1 MKKTLIGLLIASCFV
16 VLAGCSDN
24 SSSSAS
30 TSNAQQQVE
39 MAKTSDNASK
49 NTEAK
54 EQTSK
59 EDVSKDTN
67 KTSDKSSTENSNT
80 NMKQDNKE
88 NSVKANTTVKKDSS
102 KESSES
108 IKKKDV
114 HIKNT
119 EKPMITPSNNLIVE
133 KRVKNNDTSSDSTE
147 ISKYYGTWKI
157 AELIGRTP
165 LNTGSTVPL
174 NKTITISKDN
184 YVNNSFGVNIKNP
197 IYNIAKVSEEDFC
210 RGFKME
216 SLKGTGL
223 KSGTV
228 TALDV
233 SSPNKNNPQFDEIYL
248 QDGYIIYLEG
258 GMFFKCIKK

>member
-16 VLAGCSDN
+16 VLAGCSDTSN
-24 SSSSAS
+24 SSAS
-30 TSNAQQQVE
+30 TSNPQPQVE
-39 MAKTSDNASK
+39 ATKTSDNASK

-54 EQTSK
+54 EQTNK

-67 KTSDKSSTENSNT
+67 KTSDKSSTESSDT
-80 NMKQDNKE
+80 NIKQDNKE
-88 NSVKANTTVKKDSS
+88 DSVKANTTVK

-119 EKPMITPSNNLIVE
+119 EKPMITPSNNLVVE

-197 IYNIAKVSEEDFC
+197 IYNIAKVSESDFC

-223 KSGTV
+223 DSGTV

-248 QDGYIIYLEG
+248 QDGYIVYLEG
-258 GMFFKCIKK
+258 GMFFKCIKE

>member
-24 SSSSAS
+24 SNSSAS
-30 TSNAQQQVE
+30 TSNPQPQVE
-39 MAKTSDNASK
+39 ATKTSDNVSK

-54 EQTSK
+54 EQTNK

-67 KTSDKSSTENSNT
+67 KTSDKSSTESSDT
-80 NMKQDNKE
+80 NIKQDNKE
-88 NSVKANTTVKKDSS
+88 DSVKANTTVK

-119 EKPMITPSNNLIVE
+119 EKPMITPSNNLVVE

-197 IYNIAKVSEEDFC
+197 IYNIAKVSESDFC

-223 KSGTV
+223 DSGTV

-248 QDGYIIYLEG
+248 QAGYIVYLEG
-258 GMFFKCIKK
+258 GMFFKCIKE

>member
-24 SSSSAS
+24 SNSSAS
-30 TSNAQQQVE
+30 TSNPQPQVE
-39 MAKTSDNASK
+39 ATKTSDNTSK

-54 EQTSK
+54 EQTNK

-67 KTSDKSSTENSNT
+67 KISDKSSTESSDT
-80 NMKQDNKE
+80 NIKQDNKE
-88 NSVKANTTVKKDSS
+88 DSVKANTTVKK
-102 KESSES
+102 ESPES

-119 EKPMITPSNNLIVE
+119 EKPMITPSNNLVVE

-157 AELIGRTP
+157 SELIGRTP

-174 NKTITISKDN
+174 NKTITISKYN

-197 IYNIAKVSEEDFC
+197 IYNIAKVSESDFC

-223 KSGTV
+223 DSGTV
-228 TALDV
+228 TALDI

-248 QDGYIIYLEG
+248 QDGYIVYLEG
-258 GMFFKCIKK
+258 GMFFKCIKE

>member
-24 SSSSAS
+24 SNSSAS
-30 TSNAQQQVE
+30 TSNPQPQVE
-39 MAKTSDNASK
+39 ATKTSDNASK

-54 EQTSK
+54 EQTNK

-67 KTSDKSSTENSNT
+67 KTSDKSSTESSDT
-80 NMKQDNKE
+80 NIKQDNKE
-88 NSVKANTTVKKDSS
+88 DSVKANTTVK

-119 EKPMITPSNNLIVE
+119 EKPMITPSNNLVVE

-197 IYNIAKVSEEDFC
+197 IYNIAKVSESDFC

-223 KSGTV
+223 DSGTV

-248 QDGYIIYLEG
+248 QDGYIVYLEG
-258 GMFFKCIKK
+258 GMFFKCIKE

>member
-16 VLAGCSDN
+16 VLAGCGDN

-30 TSNAQQQVE
+30 TSTPQPQVE
-39 MAKTSDNASK
+39 ATKTTDNASK

-54 EQTSK
+54 EQTNK
-59 EDVSKDTN
+59 ENVSKDTN
-67 KTSDKSSTENSNT
+67 KTPDKSSTESSDT
-80 NMKQDNKE
+80 KVKQDNKKD
-88 NSVKANTTVKKDSS
+88 SVKANTTVK

-119 EKPMITPSNNLIVE
+119 KKPMITPSNNLVVE

-147 ISKYYGTWKI
+147 VSKYYGTWKI
-157 AELIGRTP
+157 TELIGRTP
-165 LNTGSTVPL
+165 INTDSTVPL
-174 NKTITISKDN
+174 NKTITISKDS

-197 IYNIAKVSEEDFC
+197 IYNVAKVSESDFC

-228 TALDV
+228 TAIDV

-248 QDGYIIYLEG
+248 QDGYIVYLEG
-258 GMFFKCIKK
+258 GMFFKCIKE

>member
-16 VLAGCSDN
+16 VLAGCSEN
-24 SSSSAS
+24 SNSSAS
-30 TSNAQQQVE
+30 TSTPQPQVE
-39 MAKTSDNASK
+39 MAKKSDNASK
-49 NTEAK
+49 NNVTN
-54 EQTSK
+54 EQNDKKVTSN
-59 EDVSKDTN
+59 ETD
-67 KTSDKSSTENSNT
+67 KTSTDSSNT
-80 NMKQDNKE
+80 KTDNKE
-88 NSVKANTTVKKDSS
+88 NTQSKKEDAQ
-102 KESSES
+102 S

-119 EKPMITPSNNLIVE
+119 EKPMITPSNNLVVE

-147 ISKYYGTWKI
+147 VSKYYGTWKI

-197 IYNIAKVSEEDFC
+197 IYNIAKVSESDFC

-228 TALDV
+228 TALDI

-258 GMFFKCIKK
+258 GMFFKCIKE

>member
-24 SSSSAS
+24 SNSSAS
-30 TSNAQQQVE
+30 TSNPQPQVE
-39 MAKTSDNASK
+39 ATKTSDNVSK

-54 EQTSK
+54 EQTNK

-67 KTSDKSSTENSNT
+67 KTSDKSSTGSSDT
-80 NMKQDNKE
+80 NIKQDNKE
-88 NSVKANTTVKKDSS
+88 DSVKANTTVKK
-102 KESSES
+102 ESPES

-119 EKPMITPSNNLIVE
+119 EKPMITPSNNLVVE

-197 IYNIAKVSEEDFC
+197 IYNIAKVSESDFC

-223 KSGTV
+223 DSGTV

-248 QDGYIIYLEG
+248 QDGYIVYLEG
-258 GMFFKCIKK
+258 GMFFKCIKE

>member
-24 SSSSAS
+24 SNSSAS
-30 TSNAQQQVE
+30 TSNPQPQVE
-39 MAKTSDNASK
+39 ATKTSDNVSK

-54 EQTSK
+54 EQTNK

-67 KTSDKSSTENSNT
+67 KTSDKSSTESSDT
-80 NMKQDNKE
+80 NIKQDNKE
-88 NSVKANTTVKKDSS
+88 DSVKANTTVK

-119 EKPMITPSNNLIVE
+119 EKPMITPSNNLVVE

-197 IYNIAKVSEEDFC
+197 IYNIAKVSESDFC

-223 KSGTV
+223 DSGTV

-248 QDGYIIYLEG
+248 QDGYIVYLEG
-258 GMFFKCIKK
+258 GMFFKCIKE

>member
-24 SSSSAS
+24 SNSSAS
-30 TSNAQQQVE
+30 TSNPQPQVE
-39 MAKTSDNASK
+39 ATKTSDNVSK

-54 EQTSK
+54 EQTNK

-67 KTSDKSSTENSNT
+67 KTSDKSSTENSDT
-80 NMKQDNKE
+80 NIKQDNKE
-88 NSVKANTTVKKDSS
+88 DSVKANTTIK

-119 EKPMITPSNNLIVE
+119 EKPMITPSNNLVVE

-197 IYNIAKVSEEDFC
+197 IYNIAKVSESDFC

-248 QDGYIIYLEG
+248 QDGYIVYLEG
-258 GMFFKCIKK
+258 GMFFKCVKE

>member
-24 SSSSAS
+24 SNSSAS
-30 TSNAQQQVE
+30 TSTPQTQTE
-39 MAKTSDNASK
+39 TAKPSDNASK
-49 NTEAK
+49 NTVAK
-54 EQTSK
+54 EENTK

-67 KTSDKSSTENSNT
+67 KTSDKTSTDSTNT
-80 NMKQDNKE
+80 NKDNKE
-88 NSVKANTTVKKDSS
+88 NAVKENTAAKKENS
-102 KESSES
+102 KEDAQS

-114 HIKNT
+114 HIKDT
-119 EKPMITPSNNLIVE
+119 EKPMITPSNNLVVE
-133 KRVKNNDTSSDSTE
+133 KRVKSNDTSSDSNE

-157 AELIGRTP
+157 SKLIGRTP

-184 YVNNSFGVNIKNP
+184 YVNNSFEVNIKNP
-197 IYNIAKVSEEDFC
+197 IYNVAKVSESDFC

-223 KSGTV
+223 DSGTV

-233 SSPNKNNPQFDEIYL
+233 SSPDKNNPQFDEIYL
-248 QDGYIIYLEG
+248 QDGYIVYLEG
-258 GMFFKCIKK
+258 GMFFKCVKE

>member
-24 SSSSAS
+24 SNSSAS
-30 TSNAQQQVE
+30 TSNPQPQVE
-39 MAKTSDNASK
+39 ATKTSDNVSK

-54 EQTSK
+54 EQTNK

-67 KTSDKSSTENSNT
+67 KTSDKSSTESSDT
-80 NMKQDNKE
+80 NIKQDNKE
-88 NSVKANTTVKKDSS
+88 DSVKANTTVK

-119 EKPMITPSNNLIVE
+119 EKPMITPSNNLVVE

-197 IYNIAKVSEEDFC
+197 IYNIAKVSESDFC

-216 SLKGTGL
+216 SLNGTGL
-223 KSGTV
+223 DSGTV

-248 QDGYIIYLEG
+248 QDGYIVYLEG
-258 GMFFKCIKK
+258 GMFFKCIKE

>member
-24 SSSSAS
+24 SNSSAS
-30 TSNAQQQVE
+30 TSNPQPQVE
-39 MAKTSDNASK
+39 ATKTSDNASK

-54 EQTSK
+54 EQTNK

-67 KTSDKSSTENSNT
+67 KISDKSSTESSDT
-80 NMKQDNKE
+80 NIKQDNKE
-88 NSVKANTTVKKDSS
+88 DSVKANTTVK

-119 EKPMITPSNNLIVE
+119 EKPMITPSNNLVVE

-197 IYNIAKVSEEDFC
+197 IYNIAKVSESDFC

-223 KSGTV
+223 DSGTV

-248 QDGYIIYLEG
+248 QDGYIVYLEG
-258 GMFFKCIKK
+258 GMFFKCIKE

>member
-24 SSSSAS
+24 SNSSAS
-30 TSNAQQQVE
+30 TSNPQPQVE
-39 MAKTSDNASK
+39 ATKTSDNASK

-54 EQTSK
+54 EQTNK

-67 KTSDKSSTENSNT
+67 KTSDKSSTESSDT
-80 NMKQDNKE
+80 NIKQDNKE
-88 NSVKANTTVKKDSS
+88 DSVKANTTVKK
-102 KESSES
+102 ESPES

-119 EKPMITPSNNLIVE
+119 EKPMITPSNNLVVE

-197 IYNIAKVSEEDFC
+197 IYNIAKVSESDFC

-223 KSGTV
+223 DSGTV

-248 QDGYIIYLEG
+248 QDGYIVYLEG
-258 GMFFKCIKK
+258 GMFFKCIKE

>member
-24 SSSSAS
+24 SNSSAS
-30 TSNAQQQVE
+30 TSNPQPQVE
-39 MAKTSDNASK
+39 ATKTSDNVSK

-54 EQTSK
+54 EQTNK
-59 EDVSKDTN
+59 EDLSKDTN
-67 KTSDKSSTENSNT
+67 KTSDKSSTESSDT
-80 NMKQDNKE
+80 NIKQDNKE
-88 NSVKANTTVKKDSS
+88 DSVKANTTVK

-119 EKPMITPSNNLIVE
+119 EKPMITPSNNLVVE

-197 IYNIAKVSEEDFC
+197 IYNIAKVSESDFC

-248 QDGYIIYLEG
+248 QDGYIVYLEG
-258 GMFFKCIKK
+258 GMFFKCIKE

>member
-24 SSSSAS
+24 SNSSAS
-30 TSNAQQQVE
+30 TSNPQPQVE
-39 MAKTSDNASK
+39 ATKTSDNVSK

-54 EQTSK
+54 EQTNK

-67 KTSDKSSTENSNT
+67 KTSDKSSTESSDT
-80 NMKQDNKE
+80 NIKQDNKE
-88 NSVKANTTVKKDSS
+88 DSVKANTTVK

-119 EKPMITPSNNLIVE
+119 EKPMITPSNNLLVE

-197 IYNIAKVSEEDFC
+197 IYNIAKVSESDFC

-223 KSGTV
+223 DSGTV

-248 QDGYIIYLEG
+248 QDGYIVYLEG
-258 GMFFKCIKK
+258 GMFFKCIKE

>member
-1 MKKTLIGLLIASCFV
+1 MKKTLIGLLIASCF

-30 TSNAQQQVE
+30 TSIPQPQVE
-39 MAKTSDNASK
+39 ATKTSDNASK

-54 EQTSK
+54 EQTNK

-80 NMKQDNKE
+80 NIKQDNKDD
-88 NSVKANTTVKKDSS
+88 SVKANTTVK

-119 EKPMITPSNNLIVE
+119 EKPMITPSNNLVVE

-197 IYNIAKVSEEDFC
+197 IYNIAKVSESDFC

-248 QDGYIIYLEG
+248 QDGYIVYLEG
-258 GMFFKCIKK
+258 GMFFKCIKE

>member
-24 SSSSAS
+24 SNSSAS
-30 TSNAQQQVE
+30 TSNPQPQVE
-39 MAKTSDNASK
+39 ATKTSDNVSK

-54 EQTSK
+54 EQTNK

-67 KTSDKSSTENSNT
+67 KISDKSSTESSDT
-80 NMKQDNKE
+80 NIKQDNKE
-88 NSVKANTTVKKDSS
+88 DSVKANTTVK

-119 EKPMITPSNNLIVE
+119 EKPMITPSNNLVVE

-197 IYNIAKVSEEDFC
+197 IYNIAKVSESDFC

-223 KSGTV
+223 DSGTV

-248 QDGYIIYLEG
+248 QDGYIVYLEG
-258 GMFFKCIKK
+258 GMFFKCIKE

>member
-24 SSSSAS
+24 SNSSAS
-30 TSNAQQQVE
+30 TSNPQPQVE
-39 MAKTSDNASK
+39 ATKTSDNASK

-54 EQTSK
+54 EQTNK

-67 KTSDKSSTENSNT
+67 KTSDKSSTESSDT
-80 NMKQDNKE
+80 NIKQDNKE
-88 NSVKANTTVKKDSS
+88 DSVKANTTVK

-119 EKPMITPSNNLIVE
+119 EKPMITPSNNLVVE

-197 IYNIAKVSEEDFC
+197 IYNIAKVSESDFC

-223 KSGTV
+223 DSGTV
-228 TALDV
+228 TSLDV

-248 QDGYIIYLEG
+248 QDGYIVYLEG
-258 GMFFKCIKK
+258 GMFFKCIKE

>member
-24 SSSSAS
+24 SNSSAS
-30 TSNAQQQVE
+30 TSNPQPQVE
-39 MAKTSDNASK
+39 ATKTSDNVSK

-54 EQTSK
+54 EQTNK
-59 EDVSKDTN
+59 EDLSKDTN
-67 KTSDKSSTENSNT
+67 KTSDKSSTESSDT
-80 NMKQDNKE
+80 NIKQDNKE
-88 NSVKANTTVKKDSS
+88 DSVKANTTVK

-119 EKPMITPSNNLIVE
+119 EKPMITPSNNLVVE

-197 IYNIAKVSEEDFC
+197 IYNIAKVSESDFC

-223 KSGTV
+223 DSGTV

-248 QDGYIIYLEG
+248 QDGYIVYLEG
-258 GMFFKCIKK
+258 GMFFKCIKE

>member
-24 SSSSAS
+24 SNSSAS
-30 TSNAQQQVE
+30 TSNPQPQVE
-39 MAKTSDNASK
+39 ATKTSDNVSK

-54 EQTSK
+54 EQTNK

-67 KTSDKSSTENSNT
+67 KTSDKSSTESSDT
-80 NMKQDNKE
+80 NIKQDNKE
-88 NSVKANTTVKKDSS
+88 DSVKANTTVKK
-102 KESSES
+102 ESPES

-119 EKPMITPSNNLIVE
+119 EKPMITPSNNLVVE

-197 IYNIAKVSEEDFC
+197 IYNIAKVSESDFC

-223 KSGTV
+223 DSGTV

-248 QDGYIIYLEG
+248 QDGYIVYLEG
-258 GMFFKCIKK
+258 GMFFKCIKE

>member
-16 VLAGCSDN
+16 VLAGCSNN
-24 SSSSAS
+24 SNSSAS
-30 TSNAQQQVE
+30 TSNPQPKVE
-39 MAKTSDNASK
+39 ATKTSDNVLK

-54 EQTSK
+54 EQTNK

-67 KTSDKSSTENSNT
+67 KTSDKSSTESSDT
-80 NMKQDNKE
+80 NIKQDNKE
-88 NSVKANTTVKKDSS
+88 DSVKANTTVK

-119 EKPMITPSNNLIVE
+119 EKPMITPSNNLVVE
-133 KRVKNNDTSSDSTE
+133 KRVKNNDTSSDSSE

-197 IYNIAKVSEEDFC
+197 IYNIAKVSESDFC

-223 KSGTV
+223 DSGTV

-248 QDGYIIYLEG
+248 QDGYIVYLEG
-258 GMFFKCIKK
+258 GMFFKCIKE

>member
-24 SSSSAS
+24 SNSSAS
-30 TSNAQQQVE
+30 TSNPQPQVE
-39 MAKTSDNASK
+39 ATKTSDNASK

-54 EQTSK
+54 EQTNK

-67 KTSDKSSTENSNT
+67 KISDKSSTESSDT

-88 NSVKANTTVKKDSS
+88 DSVKANTTVK

-119 EKPMITPSNNLIVE
+119 EKPMITPSNNLVVE

-197 IYNIAKVSEEDFC
+197 IYNIAKVSESDFC

-223 KSGTV
+223 DSGTV

-248 QDGYIIYLEG
+248 QDGYIVYLEG
-258 GMFFKCIKK
+258 GMFFKCIKE

>member
-24 SSSSAS
+24 SNSSAS
-30 TSNAQQQVE
+30 TSNPQPQVE
-39 MAKTSDNASK
+39 ATKTSDNASK

-54 EQTSK
+54 EQTNK

-67 KTSDKSSTENSNT
+67 KISDKSSTESSDT
-80 NMKQDNKE
+80 NIKQDIKE
-88 NSVKANTTVKKDSS
+88 DSVKANTTVKK
-102 KESSES
+102 ESPES

-119 EKPMITPSNNLIVE
+119 EKPMITPSNNLVVE

-197 IYNIAKVSEEDFC
+197 IYNIAKVSESDFC

-223 KSGTV
+223 DSGTV

-248 QDGYIIYLEG
+248 QDGYIVYLEG
-258 GMFFKCIKK
+258 GMFFKCIKE

>member
-24 SSSSAS
+24 SNSSAS
-30 TSNAQQQVE
+30 TSNPQPQVE
-39 MAKTSDNASK
+39 ATKTSDNVSK

-54 EQTSK
+54 EQTNK

-67 KTSDKSSTENSNT
+67 KTSDKSSTESSDT
-80 NMKQDNKE
+80 NIKQDNKE
-88 NSVKANTTVKKDSS
+88 DSVKANTTIK

-119 EKPMITPSNNLIVE
+119 EKPMITPSNNLVVE

-197 IYNIAKVSEEDFC
+197 IYNIAKVSESDFC

-248 QDGYIIYLEG
+248 QDGYIVYLEG
-258 GMFFKCIKK
+258 GMFFKCVKE

>member
-24 SSSSAS
+24 SNSSAS
-30 TSNAQQQVE
+30 TSNPQPQVE
-39 MAKTSDNASK
+39 ATKTSDNVSK

-54 EQTSK
+54 EQTNK
-59 EDVSKDTN
+59 EDLSKDTN
-67 KTSDKSSTENSNT
+67 KTSDKSSTESSDT
-80 NMKQDNKE
+80 NIKQDNKE
-88 NSVKANTTVKKDSS
+88 DSVKANTTVK

-119 EKPMITPSNNLIVE
+119 EKPMITPSNNLVVE
-133 KRVKNNDTSSDSTE
+133 KRVKNNDTSSDSSE

-197 IYNIAKVSEEDFC
+197 IYNIAKVSESDFC

-223 KSGTV
+223 DSGTV

-248 QDGYIIYLEG
+248 QDGYIVYLEG
-258 GMFFKCIKK
+258 GMFFKCIKE

>member
-24 SSSSAS
+24 SNSSAS
-30 TSNAQQQVE
+30 TSNPQPQVE
-39 MAKTSDNASK
+39 ATKTSDNVSK

-54 EQTSK
+54 EQTNK

-67 KTSDKSSTENSNT
+67 KTSDKSSTESSDT
-80 NMKQDNKE
+80 NIKQDNKE
-88 NSVKANTTVKKDSS
+88 DSVKANTTVK

-119 EKPMITPSNNLIVE
+119 EKPMITPSNNLVVE
-133 KRVKNNDTSSDSTE
+133 KRVKNNDTYSDSTE

-197 IYNIAKVSEEDFC
+197 IYNIAKVSESDFC

-223 KSGTV
+223 DSGTV

-248 QDGYIIYLEG
+248 QDGYIVYLEG
-258 GMFFKCIKK
+258 GMFFKCIKE

>member
-24 SSSSAS
+24 SNSSAS
-30 TSNAQQQVE
+30 TSNPQPQVE
-39 MAKTSDNASK
+39 ATKTSDNASK

-54 EQTSK
+54 EQTNK
-59 EDVSKDTN
+59 EDLSKDTN
-67 KTSDKSSTENSNT
+67 KTSDKSSTESSDT
-80 NMKQDNKE
+80 NIKQDNKE
-88 NSVKANTTVKKDSS
+88 DSVKANTTVK

-119 EKPMITPSNNLIVE
+119 EKPMITPSNNLVVE

-197 IYNIAKVSEEDFC
+197 IYNIAKVSESDFC

-223 KSGTV
+223 DSGTV

-248 QDGYIIYLEG
+248 QDGYIVYLEG
-258 GMFFKCIKK
+258 GMFFKCIKE

>member
-24 SSSSAS
+24 SNSSAS
-30 TSNAQQQVE
+30 TSTPKPQVE
-39 MAKTSDNASK
+39 MAKTSDNTSK
-49 NTEAK
+49 DTVAK
-54 EQTSK
+54 EQNNK
-59 EDVSKDTN
+59 EDIAKDTN
-67 KTSDKSSTENSNT
+67 KTSNNASANNSNT
-80 NMKQDNKE
+80 NTDNKE
-88 NSVKANTTVKKDSS
+88 DAVKENTTAKKENS
-102 KESSES
+102 KEDAQS

-119 EKPMITPSNNLIVE
+119 EKPMITPSNNLVVE

-197 IYNIAKVSEEDFC
+197 IYNIAKVSEPDFC

-258 GMFFKCIKK
+258 GMFFKCIKE

>member
-24 SSSSAS
+24 SNSSAS
-30 TSNAQQQVE
+30 TSNPQPQVE
-39 MAKTSDNASK
+39 ATKTSDNVSK

-54 EQTSK
+54 EQTNK

-67 KTSDKSSTENSNT
+67 KTSDKSSTESSDT
-80 NMKQDNKE
+80 NIKQDNKE
-88 NSVKANTTVKKDSS
+88 DSVKANTTVK

-119 EKPMITPSNNLIVE
+119 EKPMITPSNNLVVE

-197 IYNIAKVSEEDFC
+197 IYNIAKVSESDFC

-223 KSGTV
+223 DSGTV

-233 SSPNKNNPQFDEIYL
+233 SSPN
-248 QDGYIIYLEG
+248 
-258 GMFFKCIKK
+258 

>member
-24 SSSSAS
+24 SNSSAS
-30 TSNAQQQVE
+30 TSNPQPQVE
-39 MAKTSDNASK
+39 ATKTSDNASK

-54 EQTSK
+54 EQTNK

-67 KTSDKSSTENSNT
+67 KTSDKSSTESSDT
-80 NMKQDNKE
+80 NIIKQDNKE
-88 NSVKANTTVKKDSS
+88 DSVKANTTVKK
-102 KESSES
+102 ESPES

-119 EKPMITPSNNLIVE
+119 EKPMITPSNNLVVE
-133 KRVKNNDTSSDSTE
+133 KRVKNNDTSSDSSE

-197 IYNIAKVSEEDFC
+197 IYNIAKVSESDFC

-223 KSGTV
+223 DSGTV

-248 QDGYIIYLEG
+248 QDGYIVYLEG
-258 GMFFKCIKK
+258 GMFFKCIKE

>member
-24 SSSSAS
+24 SNSSAS
-30 TSNAQQQVE
+30 TSTPQTQVE
-39 MAKTSDNASK
+39 ATKTSDNASK
-49 NTEAK
+49 NTIAK
-54 EQTSK
+54 EQTNK

-67 KTSDKSSTENSNT
+67 KTSDKSSTESSDT

-88 NSVKANTTVKKDSS
+88 DSVKANTTIK

-119 EKPMITPSNNLIVE
+119 EKPMITPSNNLVVE

-197 IYNIAKVSEEDFC
+197 IYNIAKVSESDFC

-248 QDGYIIYLEG
+248 QDGYIVYLEG
-258 GMFFKCIKK
+258 GMFFKCVKE

>member
-24 SSSSAS
+24 SNSSAS
-30 TSNAQQQVE
+30 TSNPQPQVE
-39 MAKTSDNASK
+39 ATKTSDNASK

-54 EQTSK
+54 EQTNK

-67 KTSDKSSTENSNT
+67 KTSDKSSTESSDT
-80 NMKQDNKE
+80 NIKQDNKE
-88 NSVKANTTVKKDSS
+88 DSVKANTTVKK
-102 KESSES
+102 ESPES

-119 EKPMITPSNNLIVE
+119 EKPMITPSNNLVVE

-197 IYNIAKVSEEDFC
+197 IYNIAKVSESDFC
-210 RGFKME
+210 RGFKMK

-223 KSGTV
+223 DSGTV

-248 QDGYIIYLEG
+248 QDGYIVYLEG
-258 GMFFKCIKK
+258 GMFFKCIKE

>member
-24 SSSSAS
+24 SNSSAS
-30 TSNAQQQVE
+30 TSNPQPQVE
-39 MAKTSDNASK
+39 ATKTSDNASK

-54 EQTSK
+54 EQTNK
-59 EDVSKDTN
+59 EDLSKDTN
-67 KTSDKSSTENSNT
+67 KTSDKSSTESSDT
-80 NMKQDNKE
+80 NIKQDNKE
-88 NSVKANTTVKKDSS
+88 DSVKANTTVK

-119 EKPMITPSNNLIVE
+119 EKPMITPSNNLVVE
-133 KRVKNNDTSSDSTE
+133 KRVKNNDTSSDSSE

-174 NKTITISKDN
+174 NKTITISKDS

-197 IYNIAKVSEEDFC
+197 IYNIAKVSESDFC

-223 KSGTV
+223 DSGTV

-248 QDGYIIYLEG
+248 QDGYIVYLEG
-258 GMFFKCIKK
+258 GMFFKCIKE

>member
-16 VLAGCSDN
+16 VLAGCSDTSN
-24 SSSSAS
+24 SSAS
-30 TSNAQQQVE
+30 TSNPQPQVE
-39 MAKTSDNASK
+39 ATKTSDNASK

-54 EQTSK
+54 EQTNK

-67 KTSDKSSTENSNT
+67 KTSDESSTESSDT
-80 NMKQDNKE
+80 NIKQDNKE
-88 NSVKANTTVKKDSS
+88 DSVKANTTVK

-119 EKPMITPSNNLIVE
+119 EKPMITPSNNLVVE

-197 IYNIAKVSEEDFC
+197 IYNIAKVSESDFC

-223 KSGTV
+223 DSGTV

-248 QDGYIIYLEG
+248 QDGYIVYLEG
-258 GMFFKCIKK
+258 GMFFKCIKE

>member
-24 SSSSAS
+24 SNSSAS
-30 TSNAQQQVE
+30 TSTPQTQVE

-49 NTEAK
+49 NTIAK
-54 EQTSK
+54 EQTNK

-67 KTSDKSSTENSNT
+67 KTSDKSSTENSDT
-80 NMKQDNKE
+80 NIKQDNKE
-88 NSVKANTTVKKDSS
+88 DSVKANTTIK

-119 EKPMITPSNNLIVE
+119 EKPMITPSNNLVVE

-197 IYNIAKVSEEDFC
+197 IYNIAKVSESDFC

-248 QDGYIIYLEG
+248 QDGYIVYLEG
-258 GMFFKCIKK
+258 GMFFKCVKE

>member
-1 MKKTLIGLLIASCFV
+1 MKKTLIGLLIASCF

-30 TSNAQQQVE
+30 TSTPQPQVE
-39 MAKTSDNASK
+39 ATKTSNNASK

-54 EQTSK
+54 EQTNK

-88 NSVKANTTVKKDSS
+88 DSVKANTTVKKETP
-102 KESSES
+102 KESYES

-119 EKPMITPSNNLIVE
+119 EKPMITPSNNLVVE
-133 KRVKNNDTSSDSTE
+133 KRVKNNDTSSDTTE
-147 ISKYYGTWKI
+147 VSKYYGTWKI

-184 YVNNSFGVNIKNP
+184 YVNNSFGVKIKNP
-197 IYNIAKVSEEDFC
+197 IYNIAKVSEPDFC
-210 RGFKME
+210 RGFKMQ

-228 TALDV
+228 TAIDV
-233 SSPNKNNPQFDEIYL
+233 SSPDKNNPQFDEIYL
-248 QDGYIIYLEG
+248 QDGYIVYLEG
-258 GMFFKCIKK
+258 GMFFKCIKE

>member
-24 SSSSAS
+24 SNSSAS
-30 TSNAQQQVE
+30 TINPQPQVE
-39 MAKTSDNASK
+39 ATKTSDNVSK

-54 EQTSK
+54 EQTNK
-59 EDVSKDTN
+59 EDLSKDTN
-67 KTSDKSSTENSNT
+67 I
-80 NMKQDNKE
+80 KQDNKE
-88 NSVKANTTVKKDSS
+88 DSVKANTTVK

-119 EKPMITPSNNLIVE
+119 EKPMITPSNNLVVE

-197 IYNIAKVSEEDFC
+197 IYNIAKVSESDFC

-223 KSGTV
+223 DSGTV

-248 QDGYIIYLEG
+248 QDGYIVYLEG
-258 GMFFKCIKK
+258 GMFFKCIKE

>member
-24 SSSSAS
+24 SNSSAS
-30 TSNAQQQVE
+30 TSNPQPQVE
-39 MAKTSDNASK
+39 ATKTSDNVSK

-54 EQTSK
+54 EQTNK

-67 KTSDKSSTENSNT
+67 KTSDKSSTESSDT
-80 NMKQDNKE
+80 NIKQDNKE
-88 NSVKANTTVKKDSS
+88 DSVKANTTVK

-119 EKPMITPSNNLIVE
+119 EKPMITPSNNLVVE

-197 IYNIAKVSEEDFC
+197 IYNIAKVSESDFC

-216 SLKGTGL
+216 FLKGTGL
-223 KSGTV
+223 DSGTV

-248 QDGYIIYLEG
+248 QDGYIVYLEG
-258 GMFFKCIKK
+258 GMFFKCIKE